1 MPHEKKVVE
10 LKNVKITSKPN
21 TKNIYEATLANLKEK
36 VSVIEI
42 RSSTLHLIIKYVME
56 EIEDTPLKGAE
67 QKEMS
72 LKLIKALIVDLT
84 ENDDE
89 KVLLDLLNN
98 GTISNMI
105 DLIVDAT
112 KGKLNINKL
121 GKVGYGCFKSCFPY
135 LCK

>member
-105 DLIVDAT
+105 D
-112 KGKLNINKL
+112 
-121 GKVGYGCFKSCFPY
+121 
-135 LCK
+135 